1 MTKSGMRKC
10 LASGADWPSHGQPCA
25 GGIART
31 RSGSRTSPAATTTSW
46 LGPST
51 LTHLAAP
58 GPVRRTGG
66 FGLDSLVEIGAS
78 AVVLWELSGNG
89 PDRQHRAL
97 RLIVTLQSAV
107 VLLAGYT
114 PWHSLLGIAWTAAT
128 AALMF
133 TLAAAKPAPAGRGQL
148 SAGHRGA
155 GHARRRAAGHRRA
168 ARPRAEHG
176 RRCAVGRPARRPG
189 HRLLRPAR
197 SPPTASRW
205 TSGWS
210 AMSSTSARPSA
221 PRATDATAGT
231 CPVSSDVEGL
241 YADWPAHPH
250 RPALNRPV
258 RVRDRGRR
266 AGRAVCQTVG
276 LSPSRQVRWESGAV
290 ALLTSTRSTSCGSR
304 ARKPAAQA
312 HHPLFLRA
320 RGELA
325 C

>member
-1 MTKSGMRKC
+1 MRQC
-10 LASGADWPSHGQPCA
+10 LSQWC
-25 GGIART
+25 R
-31 RSGSRTSPAATTTSW
+31 
-46 LGPST
+46 
-51 LTHLAAP
+51 LAAP
-58 GPVRRTGG
+58 WPALRWWHSQDPERFADLTRRYHDELVGPEHA
-66 FGLDSLVEIGAS
+66 DSLGRARAGPSHWRVRAGQPGRDRGERCRALGA
-78 AVVLWELSGNG
+78 AGNG

-155 GHARRRAAGHRRA
+155 RHARRRAAGHRRA